1 MFIVLH
7 VAIIVVKGVIVMYIM
22 EAEKIP
28 GFFETGYYFQRTNG
42 RQLSGLLHTHT
53 FYEFFYIAAGS
64 CIHEI
69 NGEKAELH
77 AGDFVFITP
86 QLSHRFLSQTENTDV
101 IVLSVIRD
109 ELEKLF
115 SFYEI
120 CDFPTLH
127 SVLKLPIEKRK
138 ILLSLCE
145 NIVFAEI
152 KEYIKDL
159 RMIATQMFLFCTE
172 KVSRNTEMPP
182 YFAEILDKMQDISY
196 FAEGIP
202 AFIRLSG
209 YSHSQL
215 CRLTQKHLGITPTEW
230 INQIRMSHAY
240 KLIVYSD
247 IDYETICVTV
257 GFKSFSYFSK
267 LVKEY
272 FGCSASKLRKNFKGI
287 QKTV

>member
-1 MFIVLH
+1 MH
-7 VAIIVVKGVIVMYIM
+7 IM

-53 FYEFFYIAAGS
+53 FYEFVYIVSGS
-64 CIHEI
+64 CVHEI
-69 NGEKAELH
+69 NGEKTELRT
-77 AGDFVFITP
+77 GDFVFITP
-86 QLSHRFLSQTENTDV
+86 QASHRFLSQTQNTDV
-101 IVLSVIRD
+101 IVLSVIQS
-109 ELEKLF
+109 ELKKLF
-115 SFYEI
+115 AIYEI
-120 CDFPTLH
+120 SDFPILH
-127 SVLKLPIEKRK
+127 SVIKLSIEKRK
-138 ILLSLCE
+138 MLLSLCE
-145 NIVFAEI
+145 NIVFAEA
-152 KEYIKDL
+152 KECIKDL
-159 RMIATQMFLFCTE
+159 RIISNQMFLFCIET
-172 KVSRNTEMPP
+172 VSQNTEMPP

-196 FAEGIP
+196 FSEGVP
-202 AFIRLSG
+202 AFLKLSG

-215 CRLTQKHLGITPTEW
+215 CRLTQKHLDITPTEW

-240 KLIVYSD
+240 KLIIYSD
-247 IDYETICVTV
+247 IDYETICDTV